1 LQGDKGSLKP
11 NTPRGSQVDEF
22 SVELKHLKIQRKI
35 KKLKTKKGH
44 EVTSS
49 SSNEESGDSFKEEIK
64 NKKDKKGDKRSYNST
79 SFNYDNLPSPDA
91 FTSVPVGK
99 VSHFDGT
106 NYTKWKYGMNMQLIS
121 LNMSVWKVVCIYVDF
136 SDEGDEPDFEQLQ

>member
-35 KKLKTKKGH
+35 EKLKKKLKTKKGR
-44 EVTSS
+44 EVTSFS
-49 SSNEESGDSFKEEIK
+49 SSNEESDDSFKEEIK
-64 NKKDKKGDKRSYNST
+64 NKNDKKGDKRSYNST

-106 NYTKWKYGMNMQLIS
+106 NYTKWKYGM
-121 LNMSVWKVVCIYVDF
+121 
-136 SDEGDEPDFEQLQ
+136 